1 MKKKTITILTMLF
14 VVLFANVSFAND
26 KFKEAMLLNIKA
38 VYEAKT
44 PEAYQSAINTF
55 ERIAEA
61 EKGRWEPYY
70 YQAFGYAMLAN
81 GEQQPAKKDTYL
93 DLAMAAVDKGK
104 RVKANESELVALE
117 GFIYMMRVTVDPA
130 SRGAKFSGMA
140 FTAYQTAIQMNP
152 SNPRAHAM
160 LAQMQLGTARFFGS
174 STDEACRTADTALV
188 RFSEYVSDNELAPVW
203 GRGMA
208 ESVKKQCK

>member
-1 MKKKTITILTMLF
+1 MKKKTITMLSMLF
-14 VVLFANVSFAND
+14 VVFFANASWAND

-81 GEQQPAKKDTYL
+81 GEQQPAKKDEFL
-93 DLAMAAVDKGK
+93 DLAMTALEKGK
-104 RVKANESELVALE
+104 KLKPEESELIALE
-117 GFIYMMRVTVDPA
+117 GFVYMMRVTVDPA
-130 SRGAKFSGMA
+130 SRGARFSGMA
-140 FTAYQTAIQMNP
+140 VNTYQKAIQLNP

-174 STDEACRTADTALV
+174 STDEACRTAETAMTK
-188 RFSEYVSDNELAPVW
+188 FSEYVSDNELAPAW

-208 ESVKKQCK
+208 ESVLKQCK